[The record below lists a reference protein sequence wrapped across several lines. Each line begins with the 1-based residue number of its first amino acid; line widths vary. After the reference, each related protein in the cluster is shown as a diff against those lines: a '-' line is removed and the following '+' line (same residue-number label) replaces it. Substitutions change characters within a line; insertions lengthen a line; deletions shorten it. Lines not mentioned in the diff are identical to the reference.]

1 MLPMK
6 WERPSVWDATYAADI
21 AVACLLTYFAMTWIL
36 PRILDWKS
44 NPVGVIWA
52 VISTVFVFR
61 DTRIHSLMA
70 GQERLLATCVSFVLC
85 LCYLLLFPFTAIGM
99 AGLLVIGSLL
109 MIFLGRRDEIGL
121 TGITTVVVMV
131 VAADNP
137 HDAWHQ
143 PLLRLM
149 DTLIGIT
156 IGVACKWILS
166 SWSHGSADEGA

>member
-6 WERPSVWDATYAADI
+6 WERPSVWDAAYAADI

-70 GQERLLATCVSFVLC
+70 GQARLLATCVSFVIC

-99 AGLLVIGSLL
+99 AGLLVVGSLL
-109 MIFLGRRDEIGL
+109 MIFLGRRD
-121 TGITTVVVMV
+121 
-131 VAADNP
+131 
-137 HDAWHQ
+137 
-143 PLLRLM
+143 
-149 DTLIGIT
+149 
-156 IGVACKWILS
+156 
-166 SWSHGSADEGA
+166 